1 MKTTTAAP
9 IPEERASTDGTF
21 LYEARLNHTKIIEF
35 GYSIEEASRPGAS
48 LPLEGARFDLH
59 VAGTIDGPRFSG
71 SFEAVDYGE
80 LRADGRF
87 ALDLHGVITTDDG
100 ETISLSADG
109 IFRPENGDVFENV
122 QLKSSS
128 PTYAWVNR
136 LHIWARGTA
145 DVEKREVYIRAYA
158 L

>member
-9 IPEERASTDGTF
+9 ITEELTGTDGTF

-35 GYSIEEASRPGAS
+35 GYRIEDASSPGAS
-48 LPLEGARFDLH
+48 LPPEGARFDIH
-59 VAGTIDGPRFSG
+59 VAGTIDGPRLSG

-100 ETISLSADG
+100 EKISLYADG

-128 PTYAWVNR
+128 PKYAWVNR

-145 DVEKREVYIRAYA
+145 DMEKREVHIRAYA